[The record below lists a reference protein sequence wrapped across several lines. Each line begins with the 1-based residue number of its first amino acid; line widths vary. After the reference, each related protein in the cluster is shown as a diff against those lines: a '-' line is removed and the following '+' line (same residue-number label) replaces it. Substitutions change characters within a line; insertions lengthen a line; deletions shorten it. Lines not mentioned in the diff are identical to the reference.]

1 MVHFLEVT
9 ERAFTGKICSER
21 DFDLKI
27 LVPKLREV
35 VREYEIKYDADI
47 IIPSDDSLADAVFE
61 AAIDLYSDV
70 GTYCLSTE
78 RIIKFDENEI
88 KDAIRNAPSAPV
100 FGEGNDRK
108 KLVSRKPEDKNPPWC
123 FIGAGGAPVSDETV
137 FMALV
142 EAYGAIPRADAITT
156 PSLTTVNGSNIRAG
170 SPLEIYGAI
179 RTVNLARE
187 ALRRAGRPGLPIMN
201 CIATAESGSG
211 TMAASNSQFGL
222 RPSDGWLVAAM
233 PELKLEFERLNKVAF
248 LLNWGA
254 NIGAETSPLLGGY
267 SGGPAGTAVINA
279 VSHIQ
284 GILAQKATYQLT
296 FPIHLKYAC
305 STTPEVLWVIS
316 LSGQAISRNSH
327 LPTLNQ
333 GYVSGGPMTEMCYF
347 EIAAYIIAA
356 VVSGLS
362 IEALGVAKAVN
373 IDHFTPFEPLFAVE
387 VAYAATGMK
396 RTVANEIIIDLVT
409 KYKNQLDNPPV
420 GKRYQDCF
428 DIRTG
433 KPSNMYIK
441 FFNSIKKEVKEIGLP
456 LSTFDMH

>member
-1 MVHFLEVT
+1 MVHFLEVVD
-9 ERAFTGKICSER
+9 RALTGKICSER

-35 VREYEIKYDADI
+35 VKEYDIKYDADI
-47 IIPSDDSLADAVFE
+47 IIPSDDSLADAVFD

-70 GTYCLSTE
+70 GTYCLSSE

-88 KDAIRNAPSAPV
+88 KAAIRNAPSAPV

-108 KLVSRKPEDKNPPWC
+108 KLVSRTQEDNNPTWC
-123 FIGAGGAPVSDETV
+123 LILYGGAPVSDETV
-137 FMALV
+137 FMTLV
-142 EAYGAIPRADAITT
+142 EAYGAIPGVDSITT
-156 PSLTTVNGSNIRAG
+156 PSLTTVNGANIRAG
-170 SPLEIYGAI
+170 TPLEIYGAI
-179 RTVNLARE
+179 RTVSLARE

-233 PELKLEFERLNKVAF
+233 PELKLEFERLNKVAY

-279 VSHIQ
+279 ASHIQ
-284 GILAQKATYQLT
+284 GIIAQKATYQLT

-305 STTPEVLWVIS
+305 STTPEVLWTIS

-327 LPTLNQ
+327 LPTLNM
-333 GYVSGGPMTEMCYF
+333 GLVSGGPMTEMCYY
-347 EIAAYIIAA
+347 EIAAYIMAA

-373 IDHFTPFEPLFAVE
+373 IDHLTPFEPKFAVE

-396 RTVANEIIIDLVT
+396 RTAANEILIDLVA

-420 GKRYQDCF
+420 GKRIHDCF
-428 DIRTG
+428 DLRTG
-433 KPSNMYIK
+433 KPNDEFKHFFVKIK
-441 FFNSIKKEVKEIGLP
+441 NEIREMGLE
-456 LSTFDMH
+456 L